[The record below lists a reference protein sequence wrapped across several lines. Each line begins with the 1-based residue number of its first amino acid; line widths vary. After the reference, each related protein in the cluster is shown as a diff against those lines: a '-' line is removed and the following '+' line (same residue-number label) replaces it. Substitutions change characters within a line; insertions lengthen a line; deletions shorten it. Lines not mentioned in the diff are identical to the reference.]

1 VGGQFKII
9 PLPDAVDGAC
19 LVRHRLKGSPP
30 HKESKNIHPLRAE
43 PNPSSLIHILVFFP
57 SHPFNTDTRP
67 RSSPPCGPEDTK
79 HEAPAVRVGFNT
91 NERQWRCPG
100 FFGPPATT
108 ARVPG
113 PTTTASSDSTATACA
128 YTEHEDNALAGPS
141 NGPGTQEAENT
152 QTGQDPADTD
162 ADADGVDNV
171 NDLLD
176 IDDDGVEQFDPA
188 TLANLAALSRIAQ
201 DEGLDEGEAQVED
214 AELLE
219 VPTEGLSRDQV
230 RELVENLRAGAREG
244 RGDEADKEEGGVAKS
259 REDGQARRE
268 QGADDSGVEDRE
280 DGAADREDVSDGE
293 VDDEVNEDEDGER
306 DEPGDE
312 DYKEGKYFYE
322 KGKLKR
328 RRNRTVL

>member
-1 VGGQFKII
+1 VE
-9 PLPDAVDGAC
+9 AVDA
-19 LVRHRLKGSPP
+19 
-30 HKESKNIHPLRAE
+30 
-43 PNPSSLIHILVFFP
+43 
-57 SHPFNTDTRP
+57 
-67 RSSPPCGPEDTK
+67 
-79 HEAPAVRVGFNT
+79 
-91 NERQWRCPG
+91 
-100 FFGPPATT
+100 
-108 ARVPG
+108 
-113 PTTTASSDSTATACA
+113 
-128 YTEHEDNALAGPS
+128 
-141 NGPGTQEAENT
+141 
-152 QTGQDPADTD
+152 
-162 ADADGVDNV
+162 VDNV

-201 DEGLDEGEAQVED
+201 DEGLDEGEGQVED

-244 RGDEADKEEGGVAKS
+244 RGDEADKEEGEVEMSKEA
-259 REDGQARRE
+259 GQARRLE
-268 QGADDSGVEDRE
+268 GAEDSRVDDRE
-280 DGAADREDVSDGE
+280 DGTADRDDVSDGE